1 MTRGGFT
8 NERWLTIARLISSV
22 KPCGR
27 IVVFGSRAKGVWR
40 EGSDVDL
47 AVWGPAWDPL
57 DAEHARELLEERCFP
72 WSFDVVLP
80 AHVKEDRLLEHIQR
94 VGFDIAVT
102 SP

>member
-1 MTRGGFT
+1 VTRGGFT
-8 NERWLTIARLISSV
+8 EDRWRDIARTIASV

-27 IVVFGSRAKGVWR
+27 IVVFGSRAKGGWR

-47 AVWGPAWDPL
+47 AVWGRSWDLL

-80 AHVKEDRLLEHIQR
+80 RHVKDSALLEHIAR
-94 VGFDIAVT
+94 VGFAIAEG
-102 SP
+102 

>member
-8 NERWLTIARLISSV
+8 EERWLAIARLVASV
-22 KPCGR
+22 KPCER
-27 IVVFGSRAKGVWR
+27 IVVFGSRARGVWR

-47 AVWGPAWDPL
+47 AVWGPSWDPL

-80 AHVKEDRLLEHIQR
+80 EHVKEWQLLGHIQR
-94 VGFDIAVT
+94 GGFEISVG
-102 SP
+102 